1 MRALL
6 QYNKVFELQ
15 YDKVFEF
22 VTTNNTKLTI

>member
-22 VTTNNTKLTI
+22 VTTDNTKLTI